1 MKTARLKNY
10 CKVEERSFDRVAARQ
25 KNRTLK
31 NEGCGTR
38 KNKSSAGASPIA
50 APSPQSAKA
59 AGALLPYCFAERGR

>member
-10 CKVEERSFDRVAARQ
+10 CKVEERFFDRVAALR

-38 KNKSSAGASPIA
+38 KGK
-50 APSPQSAKA
+50 
-59 AGALLPYCFAERGR
+59 GALLRGRFA